1 MQKDFVT
8 ATPDT
13 GSSGTTTVNVTAAAN
28 TGEARN
34 TAINVS
40 GSSISKTV
48 QVSQEEGELRVIVDS
63 PLYFDCSLASSYQ
76 TDKNGT
82 FYYVNAVFD
91 RGYVVVTWQAHIA
104 IKNVNK
110 IHPELTFSDLTRLM
124 IRSVD
129 KTSLADLNLKKYT
142 TIYSEANNG
151 TLTIVDLDSTDLD
164 ALNGAVPE
172 IKNVGGTYLI
182 HAATNGIA
190 DDVVIAFSII

>member
-1 MQKDFVT
+1 MLMLFLI
-8 ATPDT
+8 
-13 GSSGTTTVNVTAAAN
+13 GG
-28 TGEARN
+28 
-34 TAINVS
+34 
-40 GSSISKTV
+40 
-48 QVSQEEGELRVIVDS
+48 
-63 PLYFDCSLASSYQ
+63 
-76 TDKNGT
+76 
-82 FYYVNAVFD
+82 
-91 RGYVVVTWQAHIA
+91 GYVVATGQAHIA

-110 IHPELTFSDLTRLM
+110 IHPELTFSDLTRLTVLM

-129 KTSLADLNLKKYT
+129 TTSLADLNLKKYT

>member
-1 MQKDFVT
+1 V
-8 ATPDT
+8 
-13 GSSGTTTVNVTAAAN
+13 
-28 TGEARN
+28 
-34 TAINVS
+34 
-40 GSSISKTV
+40 
-48 QVSQEEGELRVIVDS
+48 GELRVIVDS

-76 TDKNGT
+76 PDKNGA

-91 RGYVVVTWQAHIA
+91 REYVVATEQAHIA

-110 IHPELTFSDLTRLM
+110 IHPELTFSDLTRLTVLM

-129 KTSLADLNLKKYT
+129 TTSLADLNLKKYT

-172 IKNVGGTYLI
+172 IKSVGGAYLI
-182 HAATNGIA
+182 RAATNGIA
-190 DDVVIAFSII
+190 DNVVIAFSII